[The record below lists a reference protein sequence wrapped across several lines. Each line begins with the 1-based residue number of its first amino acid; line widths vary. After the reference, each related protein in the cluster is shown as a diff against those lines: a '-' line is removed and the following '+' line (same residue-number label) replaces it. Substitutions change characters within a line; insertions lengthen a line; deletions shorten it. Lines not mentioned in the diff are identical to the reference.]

1 MDAHHENLNRR
12 DVKTGSDRSFGFV
25 FTVVFSVVALW
36 PLLED
41 TPPRWWALL
50 LGMVFLVLT
59 LVRPSLLAPLNRA
72 WTRFGLLL
80 HHIVN
85 PIVMG
90 LLFFLV
96 FAPMGVAMRILGK
109 DLLRLKL
116 DKGAKSYWIERRPP
130 GPDPKTMNNQF

>member
-1 MDAHHENLNRR
+1 MDTHHENLSRR
-12 DVKTGSDRSFGFV
+12 AVKTGSDRSFGFV
-25 FTVVFSVVALW
+25 FAVVFSVVAFW
-36 PLLED
+36 PLLEG

-50 LGMVFLVLT
+50 IAMVFLVLA

-96 FAPMGVAMRILGK
+96 FAPMGIAMRFLGK

-116 DKGAKSYWIERRPP
+116 DKAAKSYWIERSPP